1 MNKHSEYI
9 SIELRAVKVDI
20 GLGAQNKGSTSGR
33 PCFIDCVISNTAT
46 FPRLIIAFVTL
57 H

>member
-1 MNKHSEYI
+1 
-9 SIELRAVKVDI
+9 VDI